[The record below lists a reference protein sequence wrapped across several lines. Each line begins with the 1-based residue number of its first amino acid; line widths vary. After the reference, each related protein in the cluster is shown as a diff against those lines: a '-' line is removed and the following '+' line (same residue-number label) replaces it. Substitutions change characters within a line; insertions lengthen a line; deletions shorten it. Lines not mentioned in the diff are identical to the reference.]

1 MDLLKDLNPQ
11 QIKAVQAG
19 NGPVLVLAGPGSGKT
34 RVLTHRIGYLIGTQG
49 VRPHSILAVTFTN
62 KAAREIDRRVR
73 NLIPHDLQGIM
84 MGTFHSVCARILRRE
99 ADHLPITANFV
110 IYDDDDQLTVVKRSI
125 RELNIDEKIYK
136 PNSILNSISL
146 LKNDMIR
153 PEEVIVKGYRD
164 SIVQKVFQRYEEV
177 LISNNAVDFDDLLL
191 YTARLLESTAEV
203 RDRYSR
209 RFEHILVDEF
219 QDTNIAQYTL
229 LRYMASANKNIY
241 VVGDE
246 DQSIYR
252 WRGADYHNVE
262 RFVTDF
268 PGTTKIL
275 LEQNYRSTQTVLD
288 AARAVIDRNRHRT
301 PKKLFTERGS
311 GDKIKLFVARDD
323 RQEAE
328 YVTQKIAELIKNRRF
343 KASDCAIMYRTNA
356 QSRLLEEA
364 FIKAEMPYRLVGA
377 QRFYGRRE
385 VKDVIG
391 YLRLVHNPVDEVSL
405 GRVINVPLRQIGDK
419 TVQGLLEYAHQIGMP
434 AGMVLVDLPKGTDSK
449 HWVYMPKSGA
459 ARLADFGS
467 RLQEWLELK
476 QTVPISD
483 LLLKILDDI
492 RYREFIED
500 ESEEGMDRWGNVEEV
515 LRLAYEFNERGLDAF
530 LESLAL
536 VGDQDT
542 IPDNPEGGTTPN
554 NDSVTMLTLHAS
566 KGLEFGAVFIF
577 GVDEK
582 TLPHSRSLDDEEEL
596 QEERRLFYVG
606 MTRAKDQLHLSRAEF
621 RGGYGGM
628 DVTDPSRFLSDIPKD
643 LLQIQSQSP
652 RSYTSSRNSNG
663 GWSDPK
669 ERSGSYLWQT
679 QPDAKT
685 AKLTEMKYSA
695 NMRVSHPNWGEGWIL
710 ESKIMDGDEV
720 VDVSFD
726 SVGLKRLLASLAGLT
741 SDR

>member
-11 QIKAVQAG
+11 QVKAVTVG
-19 NGPVLVLAGPGSGKT
+19 SGPVLVLAGPGSGKT
-34 RVLTHRIGYLIGTQG
+34 RVLTHRMAYLIGAMG
-49 VRPHSILAVTFTN
+49 VRPYSILAVTFTN
-62 KAAREIDRRVR
+62 KAAREIDKRVR

-99 ADHLPITANFV
+99 AEYLPINANYV
-110 IYDDDDQLTVVKRSI
+110 IYDDDDQSSVVKRSI

-136 PNSILNSISL
+136 PSNILNAISL
-146 LKNDMIR
+146 LKNDMIL
-153 PEEVIVKGYRD
+153 PENVPVKGYKD
-164 SIVQKVFQRYEEV
+164 SVVQKVYERYQQV
-177 LISNNAVDFDDLLL
+177 LVSNNAVDFDDLLI
-191 YTARLLESTAEV
+191 YTARLLEEKMEV
-203 RDRYSR
+203 RERYSR

-229 LRYMASANKNIY
+229 LRYLAYVNKNIY

-262 RFVTDF
+262 RFVSDF

-275 LEQNYRSTQTVLD
+275 LEQNYRSTQTVLN

-301 PKKLFTERGS
+301 PKKLFTERGT

-328 YVTQKIAELIKNRRF
+328 YITQKIAELINSRRF
-343 KASDCAIMYRTNA
+343 KSSDCAIMYRTNA

-364 FIKAEMPYRLVGA
+364 FIKAGMPYRLVGA

-385 VKDVIG
+385 VKDVIA
-391 YLRLVHNPVDEVSL
+391 YLRLVHNPADEVSL
-405 GRVINVPLRQIGDK
+405 ARVINVPQRQIGDK
-419 TVQGLLEYAHQIGMP
+419 TLQGLMDYAHQIGIS
-434 AGMVLVDLPKGTDSK
+434 AGIVLMDLPKGTDSP
-449 HWVYMPKSGA
+449 HWNSLPKGGVN
-459 ARLADFGS
+459 RLADFGS
-467 RLQEWLELK
+467 RMLDWLELK
-476 QTVPISD
+476 QTATISE
-483 LLLKILDDI
+483 LLQKILNDI
-492 RYREFIED
+492 EYRTYIED
-500 ESEEGMDRWGNVEEV
+500 ESEEGQDRWGNVEEV
-515 LRLAYEFNERGLDAF
+515 LRLAFEFEERGLDAF

-542 IPDNPEGGTTPN
+542 LPDVP
-554 NDSVTMLTLHAS
+554 DAVTMLTLHAA

-582 TLPHSRSLDDEEEL
+582 VLPHSRSLDDEEEL

-606 MTRAKDQLHLSRAEF
+606 MTRAKDQLYLSRAEF

-628 DVTDPSRFLSDIPKD
+628 DITEPSRFLADIPKD
-643 LLQIQSQSP
+643 LLKIEAQSP
-652 RSYTSSRNSNG
+652 RSYSYSRNADNDYGS
-663 GWSDPK
+663 
-669 ERSGSYLWQT
+669 RSEQSSAYLWKSSST
-679 QPDAKT
+679 PVKQPELRYK
-685 AKLTEMKYSA
+685 A
-695 NMRVSHPNWGEGWIL
+695 NMRVSHSNWGEGWVL

-726 SVGLKRLLASLAGLT
+726 SVGLKRLLAALAGLT
-741 SDR
+741 VIEKK

>member
-11 QIKAVQAG
+11 QVKAVTVG
-19 NGPVLVLAGPGSGKT
+19 SGPVLVLAGPGSGKT
-34 RVLTHRIGYLIGTQG
+34 RVLTHRMAYLIGAMG
-49 VRPHSILAVTFTN
+49 VRPYSILAVTFTN
-62 KAAREIDRRVR
+62 KAAREIDKRVR

-99 ADHLPITANFV
+99 AEYLPINANYV
-110 IYDDDDQLTVVKRSI
+110 IYDDDDQSSVVKRSI

-136 PNSILNSISL
+136 PSSILNAISL
-146 LKNDMIR
+146 LKNDMIL
-153 PEEVIVKGYRD
+153 PENVPVKGYKD
-164 SIVQKVFQRYEEV
+164 SVVQKVYERYQQV
-177 LISNNAVDFDDLLL
+177 LVSNNAVDFDDLLI
-191 YTARLLESTAEV
+191 YTARLLQEKMEV
-203 RDRYSR
+203 RERYSR

-229 LRYMASANKNIY
+229 LRYLAYVNKNIY

-262 RFVTDF
+262 RFVSDF

-275 LEQNYRSTQTVLD
+275 LEQNYRSTQTVLN

-301 PKKLFTERGS
+301 PKKLFTERGA

-328 YVTQKIAELIKNRRF
+328 YITQKIAELINSRRF
-343 KASDCAIMYRTNA
+343 KSSDCAIMYRTNA

-364 FIKAEMPYRLVGA
+364 FIKAGMPYRLVGA

-385 VKDVIG
+385 VKDVIA
-391 YLRLVHNPVDEVSL
+391 YLRLVHNPADEISL
-405 GRVINVPLRQIGDK
+405 ARVINVPQRQIGDK
-419 TVQGLLEYAHQIGMP
+419 TLQGLMDYAHQIGIS
-434 AGMVLVDLPKGTDSK
+434 AGIVLMDLPKGTDSP
-449 HWVYMPKSGA
+449 HWNSLPKGGVN
-459 ARLADFGS
+459 RLADFGS
-467 RLQEWLELK
+467 RMLDWLELK
-476 QTVPISD
+476 KTATISE
-483 LLLKILDDI
+483 LLQKILNDI
-492 RYREFIED
+492 EYRTYIED
-500 ESEEGMDRWGNVEEV
+500 EFEEGQDRWGNVEEV
-515 LRLAYEFNERGLDAF
+515 LRLAFEFEERGLDAF

-542 IPDNPEGGTTPN
+542 LPDVP
-554 NDSVTMLTLHAS
+554 DAVTMLTLHAA

-582 TLPHSRSLDDEEEL
+582 VLPHSRSLDDEEEL

-606 MTRAKDQLHLSRAEF
+606 MTRAKDQLYLSRAEF

-628 DVTDPSRFLSDIPKD
+628 DLTEPSRFLADIPKD
-643 LLQIQSQSP
+643 LLKIEAQSP
-652 RSYTSSRNSNG
+652 RSYSYSRNGDNDYGS
-663 GWSDPK
+663 
-669 ERSGSYLWQT
+669 RSEQSSAYLWKSSST
-679 QPDAKT
+679 PVKQP
-685 AKLTEMKYSA
+685 EMRYKA
-695 NMRVSHPNWGEGWIL
+695 NMRVSHSNWGEGWVL

-726 SVGLKRLLASLAGLT
+726 SVGLKRLLAALAGLT
-741 SDR
+741 VIEKK

>member
-11 QIKAVQAG
+11 QVKAVTVG
-19 NGPVLVLAGPGSGKT
+19 SGPVLVLAGPGSGKT
-34 RVLTHRIGYLIGTQG
+34 RVLTHRMAYLIGAMG
-49 VRPHSILAVTFTN
+49 VRPYNILAVTFTN
-62 KAAREIDRRVR
+62 KAAREIDKRVR

-99 ADHLPITANFV
+99 AEFLPINANYV
-110 IYDDDDQLTVVKRSI
+110 IYDDDDQSSVVKRSI

-136 PNSILNSISL
+136 PSNILNAISL
-146 LKNDMIR
+146 LKNDMIL
-153 PEEVIVKGYRD
+153 PENVPVKGYKD
-164 SIVQKVFQRYEEV
+164 SIVQKVYERYQQV
-177 LISNNAVDFDDLLL
+177 LVSNNAVDFDDLLI
-191 YTARLLESTAEV
+191 YTARLLEEKMEV
-203 RDRYSR
+203 RERYSR

-229 LRYMASANKNIY
+229 LRYLAYVNKNIY

-262 RFVTDF
+262 RFVSDF

-275 LEQNYRSTQTVLD
+275 LEQNYRSTQTVLN

-301 PKKLFTERGS
+301 PKKLFTERGT

-328 YVTQKIAELIKNRRF
+328 YITQKIAELINSRRF
-343 KASDCAIMYRTNA
+343 KSSDCAIMYRTNA

-364 FIKAEMPYRLVGA
+364 FIKAGMPYRLVGA

-385 VKDVIG
+385 VKDVIA
-391 YLRLVHNPVDEVSL
+391 YLRLVHNPADEVSL
-405 GRVINVPLRQIGDK
+405 ARVINVPQRQIGDK
-419 TVQGLLEYAHQIGMP
+419 TLQGLMDYAHQIGIS
-434 AGMVLVDLPKGTDSK
+434 AGIVLMDLPKGTDSL
-449 HWVYMPKSGA
+449 HWNSLPKGGVN
-459 ARLADFGS
+459 RLADFGS
-467 RLQEWLELK
+467 RMLDWLELK
-476 QTVPISD
+476 QTATISE
-483 LLLKILDDI
+483 LLQKILNDI
-492 RYREFIED
+492 EYRTYIED
-500 ESEEGMDRWGNVEEV
+500 ESEEGQDRWGNVEEV
-515 LRLAYEFNERGLDAF
+515 LRLAFEFEERGLDAF

-542 IPDNPEGGTTPN
+542 LPDVP
-554 NDSVTMLTLHAS
+554 DAVTMLTLHAA

-582 TLPHSRSLDDEEEL
+582 VLPHSRSLDDEEEL

-606 MTRAKDQLHLSRAEF
+606 MTRAKDQLYLSRAEF

-628 DVTDPSRFLSDIPKD
+628 DVTEPSRFLADIPKD
-643 LLQIQSQSP
+643 LLKIEAQSP
-652 RSYTSSRNSNG
+652 RTYSYSRNGDNDYGS
-663 GWSDPK
+663 
-669 ERSGSYLWQT
+669 RSEQSSAYLWKSSST
-679 QPDAKT
+679 PVKQPELRYK
-685 AKLTEMKYSA
+685 A
-695 NMRVSHPNWGEGWIL
+695 NMRVSHSNWGEGWVL

-726 SVGLKRLLASLAGLT
+726 SVGLKRLLAALAGLT
-741 SDR
+741 VIEKK

>member
-1 MDLLKDLNPQ
+1 MDFLNDLNPQ
-11 QIKAVQAG
+11 QIKAVTAE

-34 RVLTHRIGYLIGTQG
+34 RVLTHRIAYLIGSQG
-49 VRPHSILAVTFTN
+49 VSPYNILAVTFTN

-73 NLIPHDLQGIM
+73 NLIPHDLQGIL

-99 ADHLPITANFV
+99 AEHLPITSNFV
-110 IYDDDDQLTVVKRSI
+110 IYDDDDQTTVVKRSI

-136 PNSILNSISL
+136 PNSILNAISL

-153 PEEVIVKGYRD
+153 PADMTVKSYKDGV
-164 SIVQKVFQRYEEV
+164 VQKVFEKYQQV
-177 LISNNAVDFDDLLL
+177 LVSNNAVDFDDLLL
-191 YTARLLESTAEV
+191 YTARLLEGNPEV
-203 RDRYSR
+203 RDKYSR

-219 QDTNIAQYTL
+219 QDTNIAQYKL
-229 LRYMASANKNIY
+229 LHHLAIANKNIY

-262 RFVTDF
+262 RFEADY

-301 PKKLFTERGS
+301 PKRLFTERGS
-311 GDKIKLFVARDD
+311 GEKIMLFVARDD
-323 RQEAE
+323 RQESE
-328 YVTQKIAELIKNRRF
+328 YITQKIAELTSNHKFNSGEI
-343 KASDCAIMYRTNA
+343 AIMYRTNA

-364 FIKAEMPYRLVGA
+364 FIKSGMSYRLVGA

-385 VKDVIG
+385 VKDVIA

-405 GRVINVPLRQIGDK
+405 TRVINVPQRQIGDK
-419 TVQGLLEYAHQIGMP
+419 TLQGLLEYAHQIETP
-434 AGMVLVDLPKGTDSK
+434 AGNVLIDLANGADSP
-449 HWVYMPKSGA
+449 HWGYMPKSGVN
-459 ARLADFGS
+459 RLADFGS
-467 RLQEWLELK
+467 RLRDWLDVK
-476 QTVPISD
+476 QTSSISD
-483 LLLKILDDI
+483 LLLKILEDVE
-492 RYREFIED
+492 YRTYIED
-500 ESEEGMDRWGNVEEV
+500 ESEEGQDRWGNVEEV
-515 LRLAYEFNERGLDAF
+515 LRLAFEFDERGLDAF

-542 IPDNPEGGTTPN
+542 IPDAPEA
-554 NDSVTMLTLHAS
+554 VTMLTLHAS
-566 KGLEFGAVFIF
+566 KGLEFGVVFIY

-582 TLPHSRSLDDEEEL
+582 VLPHSRSLDDQEEL
-596 QEERRLFYVG
+596 EEERRLFYVG

-628 DVTDPSRFLSDIPKD
+628 DITDPSRFLADIPKE
-643 LLQIQSQSP
+643 LMKIQSQSP
-652 RSYTSSRNSNG
+652 RSFTSSRNRDGAWGEPREQAS
-663 GWSDPK
+663 SF
-669 ERSGSYLWQT
+669 LWQT
-679 QPDAKT
+679 QSPTKT
-685 AKLTEMKYSA
+685 QKLAELKYIA

-741 SDR
+741 VIEKK

>member
-11 QIKAVQAG
+11 QVKAVTVG
-19 NGPVLVLAGPGSGKT
+19 SGPVLVLAGPGSGKT
-34 RVLTHRIGYLIGTQG
+34 RVLTHRMAYLIGAMG
-49 VRPHSILAVTFTN
+49 VRPYSILAVTFTN
-62 KAAREIDRRVR
+62 KAAREIDKRVR

-99 ADHLPITANFV
+99 AEYLPINANYV
-110 IYDDDDQLTVVKRSI
+110 IYDDDDQSSVVKRSI

-136 PNSILNSISL
+136 PSSILNAISL
-146 LKNDMIR
+146 LKNDMIL
-153 PEEVIVKGYRD
+153 PENVPVKGYKD
-164 SIVQKVFQRYEEV
+164 SVVQKVYERYQQV
-177 LISNNAVDFDDLLL
+177 LVSNNAVDFDDLLI
-191 YTARLLESTAEV
+191 YTARLLQEKMEV
-203 RDRYSR
+203 RERYSR

-229 LRYMASANKNIY
+229 LRYLAYVNKNIY

-262 RFVTDF
+262 RFVSDF

-275 LEQNYRSTQTVLD
+275 LEQNYRSTQTVLN

-301 PKKLFTERGS
+301 PKKLFTERGT

-328 YVTQKIAELIKNRRF
+328 YITQKIAELINSRRF
-343 KASDCAIMYRTNA
+343 KSSDCAIMYRTNA

-364 FIKAEMPYRLVGA
+364 FIKAGMPYRLVGA

-385 VKDVIG
+385 VKDVIA
-391 YLRLVHNPVDEVSL
+391 YLRLVHNPADEVSL
-405 GRVINVPLRQIGDK
+405 VRVINVPQRQIGDK
-419 TVQGLLEYAHQIGMP
+419 TLQGLMDYAHQIGIS
-434 AGMVLVDLPKGTDSK
+434 AGIVLMDLPKGTDSP
-449 HWVYMPKSGA
+449 HWNSLPKGGVN
-459 ARLADFGS
+459 RLADFGS
-467 RLQEWLELK
+467 RMLDWLELK
-476 QTVPISD
+476 KTATISE
-483 LLLKILDDI
+483 LLQKILNDI
-492 RYREFIED
+492 EYRTYIED
-500 ESEEGMDRWGNVEEV
+500 ESEEGQDRWGNVEEV
-515 LRLAYEFNERGLDAF
+515 LRLAFEFEERGLDAF

-542 IPDNPEGGTTPN
+542 LPDVP
-554 NDSVTMLTLHAS
+554 DAVTMLTLHAA

-582 TLPHSRSLDDEEEL
+582 VLPHSRSLDDEEEL

-606 MTRAKDQLHLSRAEF
+606 MTRAKDQLYLSRAEF

-628 DVTDPSRFLSDIPKD
+628 DLTEPSRFLADIPKD
-643 LLQIQSQSP
+643 LLKIEAQSP
-652 RSYTSSRNSNG
+652 RSYSYSRNGDNDYGS
-663 GWSDPK
+663 
-669 ERSGSYLWQT
+669 RSEQSSAYLWKSSST
-679 QPDAKT
+679 PVKQP
-685 AKLTEMKYSA
+685 EMRYKA
-695 NMRVSHPNWGEGWIL
+695 NMRVSHSNWGEGWVL

-726 SVGLKRLLASLAGLT
+726 SVGLKRLLAALAGLT
-741 SDR
+741 VIEKK

>member
-1 MDLLKDLNPQ
+1 MDLLNELNPQ
-11 QIKAVQAG
+11 QKKAVTVG
-19 NGPVLVLAGPGSGKT
+19 SGPVLVLAGPGSGKT
-34 RVLTHRIGYLIGTQG
+34 RVLTHRMAYLIGAMG
-49 VRPHSILAVTFTN
+49 VRPYSILAVTFTN
-62 KAAREIDRRVR
+62 KAAREIDKRVR

-99 ADHLPITANFV
+99 AEFLPINANYV
-110 IYDDDDQLTVVKRSI
+110 IYDDDDQSSVVKRSI

-136 PNSILNSISL
+136 PSSLLNTISL
-146 LKNDMIR
+146 LKNDMIL
-153 PEEVIVKGYRD
+153 PENVPVKGYKD
-164 SIVQKVFQRYEEV
+164 SVVQKVYERYQQV
-177 LISNNAVDFDDLLL
+177 LVSNNAVDFDDLLI
-191 YTARLLESTAEV
+191 YTARLLEEKIEV
-203 RDRYSR
+203 RERYSR

-229 LRYMASANKNIY
+229 LRYLAYVNKNIY

-262 RFVTDF
+262 RFVSDF

-275 LEQNYRSTQTVLD
+275 LEQNYRSTQTVLN

-301 PKKLFTERGS
+301 PKMLFTERGT

-328 YVTQKIAELIKNRRF
+328 YITQKIAELINSRRF
-343 KASDCAIMYRTNA
+343 KSSDCAIMYRMNA

-364 FIKAEMPYRLVGA
+364 FIKAGIPYRLVGA

-385 VKDVIG
+385 VKDVIA
-391 YLRLVHNPVDEVSL
+391 YLRLVHNPADEVSL
-405 GRVINVPLRQIGDK
+405 ARVINVPQRQIGDK
-419 TVQGLLEYAHQIGMP
+419 TLQGLMDYAHQIGIS
-434 AGMVLVDLPKGTDSK
+434 AGIVLMDLPKGTDSP
-449 HWVYMPKSGA
+449 HWNNLPKGGVN
-459 ARLADFGS
+459 RLADFGS
-467 RLQEWLELK
+467 RMLDWLELK
-476 QTVPISD
+476 QTATISE
-483 LLLKILDDI
+483 LLQKILNDI
-492 RYREFIED
+492 EYRTYIED
-500 ESEEGMDRWGNVEEV
+500 ESEEGQDRWGNVEEV
-515 LRLAYEFNERGLDAF
+515 LRLAFEFEERGLDAF

-542 IPDNPEGGTTPN
+542 LPDVP
-554 NDSVTMLTLHAS
+554 DAVTMLTLHAA

-582 TLPHSRSLDDEEEL
+582 VLPHSRSLDDEEEL

-606 MTRAKDQLHLSRAEF
+606 MTRAKDQLYLSRAEF

-628 DVTDPSRFLSDIPKD
+628 DVTEPSRFLADIPKD
-643 LLQIQSQSP
+643 LLKIEAQSP
-652 RSYTSSRNSNG
+652 RSYPYSRNGDNDYGS
-663 GWSDPK
+663 
-669 ERSGSYLWQT
+669 RSEQSSAYLWKSSST
-679 QPDAKT
+679 QVKQP
-685 AKLTEMKYSA
+685 EMRYKA
-695 NMRVSHPNWGEGWIL
+695 NMRVSHSNWGEGWVL

-726 SVGLKRLLASLAGLT
+726 SVGLKRLLAALAGLT
-741 SDR
+741 VIEKK

>member
-11 QIKAVQAG
+11 QVKAVTVG
-19 NGPVLVLAGPGSGKT
+19 SGPVLVLAGPGSGKT
-34 RVLTHRIGYLIGTQG
+34 RVLTHRMAYLIGAMG
-49 VRPHSILAVTFTN
+49 VRPYSILAVTFTN
-62 KAAREIDRRVR
+62 KAAREIDKRVR

-99 ADHLPITANFV
+99 AEYLPINANYV
-110 IYDDDDQLTVVKRSI
+110 IYDDDDQSSVVKRSI

-136 PNSILNSISL
+136 PSSILNAISL
-146 LKNDMIR
+146 LKNDMIL
-153 PEEVIVKGYRD
+153 PENVPVKGYKD
-164 SIVQKVFQRYEEV
+164 SVVQKVYERYQQV
-177 LISNNAVDFDDLLL
+177 LVSNNAVDFDDLLI
-191 YTARLLESTAEV
+191 YTARLLEEKMEV

-229 LRYMASANKNIY
+229 LRYLAYVNKNIY

-262 RFVTDF
+262 RFVSDF
-268 PGTTKIL
+268 SGTTKIL
-275 LEQNYRSTQTVLD
+275 LEQNYRSTQTVLN

-301 PKKLFTERGS
+301 PKKLFTERGT

-328 YVTQKIAELIKNRRF
+328 YIAQKIAELINSRRF
-343 KASDCAIMYRTNA
+343 KSSDCAIMYRTNA

-364 FIKAEMPYRLVGA
+364 FIKAGMPYRLVGA

-385 VKDVIG
+385 VKDVIA
-391 YLRLVHNPVDEVSL
+391 YLRLVHNPADEVSL
-405 GRVINVPLRQIGDK
+405 ARVINVPQRQIGDK
-419 TVQGLLEYAHQIGMP
+419 TLQGLMDYAHQIGIS
-434 AGMVLVDLPKGTDSK
+434 AGIVLMDLPKGTDSL
-449 HWVYMPKSGA
+449 HWNSLPKGGVN
-459 ARLADFGS
+459 RLADFGS
-467 RLQEWLELK
+467 RMLDWLELK
-476 QTVPISD
+476 KTATISE
-483 LLLKILDDI
+483 LLQKILNDI
-492 RYREFIED
+492 EYRTYIED
-500 ESEEGMDRWGNVEEV
+500 ESEEGQDRWGNVEEV
-515 LRLAYEFNERGLDAF
+515 LRLAFEFEERGLDAF

-542 IPDNPEGGTTPN
+542 LPDVP
-554 NDSVTMLTLHAS
+554 DAVTMLTLHAA

-582 TLPHSRSLDDEEEL
+582 VLPHSRSLDDEEEL

-606 MTRAKDQLHLSRAEF
+606 MTRAKDQLYLSRAEF

-628 DVTDPSRFLSDIPKD
+628 DITEPSRFLADIPKD
-643 LLQIQSQSP
+643 LLKIEAQSP
-652 RSYTSSRNSNG
+652 RSYSYSRNGDNDYGS
-663 GWSDPK
+663 
-669 ERSGSYLWQT
+669 RSEQSSAYLWKSSST
-679 QPDAKT
+679 PVKQP
-685 AKLTEMKYSA
+685 EMCYKA
-695 NMRVSHPNWGEGWIL
+695 NMRVSHSNWGEGWVL

-726 SVGLKRLLASLAGLT
+726 SVGLKRLLAALAGLT
-741 SDR
+741 VIEKK

>member
-11 QIKAVQAG
+11 QVKAVTVG
-19 NGPVLVLAGPGSGKT
+19 SGPVLVLAGPGSGKT
-34 RVLTHRIGYLIGTQG
+34 RVLTHRMAYLIGAMG
-49 VRPHSILAVTFTN
+49 VRPYSILAVTFTN
-62 KAAREIDRRVR
+62 KAAREIDKRVR

-99 ADHLPITANFV
+99 AEYLPINANYV
-110 IYDDDDQLTVVKRSI
+110 IYDDDDQSSVVKRSI

-136 PNSILNSISL
+136 PSSILNAISL
-146 LKNDMIR
+146 LKNDMIL
-153 PEEVIVKGYRD
+153 PENVPVKGYKD
-164 SIVQKVFQRYEEV
+164 SVVQKVYERYQQV
-177 LISNNAVDFDDLLL
+177 LVSNNAVDFDDLLI
-191 YTARLLESTAEV
+191 YTARLLEEKMEV
-203 RDRYSR
+203 RERYSR

-229 LRYMASANKNIY
+229 LRYLAYVNKNIY

-262 RFVTDF
+262 RFVSDF

-275 LEQNYRSTQTVLD
+275 LEQNYRSTQTVLN
-288 AARAVIDRNRHRT
+288 AAKAVIDRNRHRT
-301 PKKLFTERGS
+301 PKRLFTERGT

-328 YVTQKIAELIKNRRF
+328 YITQKIAELINSRRF
-343 KASDCAIMYRTNA
+343 KSSDCAIMYRTNA

-364 FIKAEMPYRLVGA
+364 FIKAGMPYRLVGA

-385 VKDVIG
+385 VKDVIA
-391 YLRLVHNPVDEVSL
+391 YLRLVHNPADEVSL
-405 GRVINVPLRQIGDK
+405 ARVINVPQRQIGDK
-419 TVQGLLEYAHQIGMP
+419 TLQGLMDYAHQIGIS
-434 AGMVLVDLPKGTDSK
+434 AGIVLMDLPKGTDSL
-449 HWVYMPKSGA
+449 HWNSLPKGGVN
-459 ARLADFGS
+459 RLADFGS
-467 RLQEWLELK
+467 RMLDWLELK
-476 QTVPISD
+476 KTATISK
-483 LLLKILDDI
+483 LLQKILNDI
-492 RYREFIED
+492 EYRTYIED
-500 ESEEGMDRWGNVEEV
+500 ESEEGQDRWGNVEEV
-515 LRLAYEFNERGLDAF
+515 LRLAFEFEERGLDAF

-542 IPDNPEGGTTPN
+542 LPDVP
-554 NDSVTMLTLHAS
+554 DAVTMLTLHAA

-582 TLPHSRSLDDEEEL
+582 VLPHSRSLDDEEEL

-606 MTRAKDQLHLSRAEF
+606 MTRAKDQLYLSRAEF

-628 DVTDPSRFLSDIPKD
+628 DVTEPSRFLADIPKD
-643 LLQIQSQSP
+643 LLKIEAQSP
-652 RSYTSSRNSNG
+652 RSYSYSRNGDNVYGS
-663 GWSDPK
+663 
-669 ERSGSYLWQT
+669 RSEQSSAYLWKSSST
-679 QPDAKT
+679 PVKQP
-685 AKLTEMKYSA
+685 EMRYKA
-695 NMRVSHPNWGEGWIL
+695 NMRVSHSNWGEGWVL

-726 SVGLKRLLASLAGLT
+726 SVGLKRLLAALAGLT
-741 SDR
+741 VIEKK